1 MMNKQYL
8 RNNQGFTMV
17 ELLIAVALSGI
28 VMAGTYMAY
37 QSQHRSYRTQVEVSA
52 MQHNVRIAH
61 MVVERD
67 VRTAGSQVD
76 PSEAFEIGTINMDM
90 NGDGDLD
97 DAGDTIDTN
106 NDPNHGGADAVFVR
120 YSEGGVPI
128 TDYNGAAANVWFCVS
143 SGIEEGDVLLL
154 VNADG
159 SQYRTIEATQVSV
172 TGVATAECPLGQDRV
187 NFSPGLSPI
196 NSPLGLSQ
204 DYIGGMAFKAIQHCY
219 FINSDCDGDGNADD
233 PCLMMTENFL
243 NPQTVVE
250 GIEDLQVVY
259 TLDDGT
265 ETTDPALVGADI
277 EDIRGVRIT
286 TLARTSKQFRS
297 FSSRRPAIEDH
308 GAGGA
313 DRFRR
318 KPLAGSVKVR
328 NLF

>member
-1 MMNKQYL
+1 
-8 RNNQGFTMV
+8 MV
-17 ELLIAVALSGI
+17 ELLVAMALSTV

-67 VRTAGSQVD
+67 VRMAGSQVD
-76 PSEAFEIGTINMDM
+76 PAEAFEIGTISMDM
-90 NGDGDLD
+90 NGDGDLS

-106 NDPNHGGADAVFVR
+106 NDPNHGDADAVFVR
-120 YSEGGVPI
+120 YCEGGVPI
-128 TDYNGAAANVWFCVS
+128 VDYNGAAANVWFCTP
-143 SGIEEGDVLLL
+143 SGLEVGDVLLL
-154 VNADG
+154 VSTTGEYCTVEVTQIQQVAAGGCSGTADK
-159 SQYRTIEATQVSV
+159 I
-172 TGVATAECPLGQDRV
+172 
-187 NFSPGLSPI
+187 NFSPGLSQI
-196 NSPLGLSQ
+196 NSSAGLGSQ
-204 DYIGGMAFKAIQHCY
+204 NYEGGMGFKSIQHCY
-219 FINSDCDGDGNADD
+219 FINTDCDGDGDTED
-233 PCLMMTENFL
+233 PCLMMTENFT

-265 ETTDPALVGADI
+265 ETTAPANI

-286 TLARTSKQFRS
+286 TLARTTKQFPS

-308 GAGGA
+308 VAGGT

>member
-1 MMNKQYL
+1 MMNNKRL
-8 RNNQGFTMV
+8 KNHQGFTMV
-17 ELLIAVALSGI
+17 ELVVAVALSGV

-61 MVVERD
+61 MVIERD
-67 VRTAGSQVD
+67 VRMAGSQVD

-97 DAGDTIDTN
+97 DTEDTIDTN

-128 TDYNGAAANVWFCVS
+128 TDYNGAAKNVWFCTP
-143 SGIEEGDVLLL
+143 SGIEDGDVLLL
-154 VNADG
+154 ISADG
-159 SQYRTIEATQVSV
+159 SQYRTIEATAISE
-172 TGVATAECPLGQDRV
+172 TGVATAECPGGQDRV

-204 DYIGGMAFKAIQHCY
+204 DYIGGMAFKSIQHCY
-219 FINSDCDGDGNADD
+219 FINTDCDGDGDTED
-233 PCLMMTENFL
+233 PCLMMTENFT
-243 NPQTVVE
+243 NPQIVVE
-250 GIEDLQVVY
+250 GIEDLQIVY
-259 TLDDGT
+259 TMDDDS
-265 ETTDPALVGADI
+265 ETTAPANI

-286 TLARTSKQFRS
+286 TLARTTKQFPS
-297 FSSRRPAIEDH
+297 FSGRRPLIEDH
-308 GAGGA
+308 PAGGP